1 MYIENIFV
9 LIAAPLIAC
18 LLCVQGRPR
27 AITASLLVG
36 MCACLLSAY
45 VSSFAAQVAGIDSIQ
60 AAIQVAPVVEEMLK
74 LLPLLFFLLVAE
86 PEAES
91 VELAFMFVAV
101 GFATMESAFYLADAG
116 LAAPGMLALR
126 GLSTAMMHLV
136 CGVVM
141 GYGLTRA
148 WDHPWLRAAGTF
160 GLLCLAM
167 SYHGLFNL
175 LVAAGGYALIAAV
188 ALPLV
193 SLTLILLVQRRSA
206 NRRDGRRLDGSA
218 ERL

>member
-9 LIAAPLIAC
+9 LIAAPLVAC
-18 LLCVQGRPR
+18 LFCVRGRPR

-45 VSSFAAQVAGIDSIQ
+45 VSSFAAQAVGVDAEQ
-60 AAIQVAPVVEEMLK
+60 AAIQIAPAVEETLK

-86 PEAES
+86 PD
-91 VELAFMFVAV
+91 VENVGLAFVFVAV
-101 GFATMESAFYLADAG
+101 GFATMESAFYLGDVGMAD
-116 LAAPGMLALR
+116 PGMLALR

-148 WDHPWLRAAGTF
+148 WEHPWVRAAGTF

-175 LVAAGGYALIAAV
+175 LVAAGGTASIAAV
-188 ALPLV
+188 VMPVA
-193 SLTLILLVQRRSA
+193 SLALILLARRRSA
-206 NRRDGRRLDGSA
+206 NREDGRQSGGSA

>member
-9 LIAAPLIAC
+9 LIAAPLVAC
-18 LLCVQGRPR
+18 LLCVRGRPR
-27 AITASLLVG
+27 AIVASLLVG
-36 MCACLLSAY
+36 MLACLLSAY
-45 VSSFAAQVAGIDSIQ
+45 VSSFAAQVTGIDSVQ
-60 AAIQVAPVVEEMLK
+60 AAIQVAPAVEETLK
-74 LLPLLFFLLVAE
+74 LLPLVFFLLVAE
-86 PEAES
+86 PK
-91 VELAFMFVAV
+91 VENISLAFVFVAV
-101 GFATMESAFYLADAG
+101 GFATMESAFYLADVG
-116 LAAPGMLALR
+116 LAEPGILALR

-148 WDHPWLRAAGTF
+148 WDRPWLRAAGTF

-175 LVAAGGYALIAAV
+175 LVAAGGYAFIAAV
-188 ALPLV
+188 ALPII

-206 NRRDGRRLDGSA
+206 SKA
-218 ERL
+218 

>member
-9 LIAAPLIAC
+9 LLATPFVAC
-18 LLCVQGRPR
+18 LFCVQGRPR
-27 AITASLLVG
+27 AIVASLLVG

-45 VSSFAAQVAGIDSIQ
+45 VSAFIAQFVGIDAVQ
-60 AAIQVAPVVEEMLK
+60 AAIQIAPAVEEALK
-74 LLPLLFFLLVAE
+74 LLPLLLFLLVAQ
-86 PEAES
+86 PK
-91 VELAFMFVAV
+91 VENIGLAFVFVAV
-101 GFATMESAFYLADAG
+101 GFATMESAFYLADVG
-116 LAAPGMLALR
+116 LADPSMLALR

-141 GYGLTRA
+141 GYGLTYA
-148 WDHPWLRAAGTF
+148 WGYPWLRVGGTF
-160 GLLCLAM
+160 GLLCLVM

>member
-9 LIAAPLIAC
+9 LIAAPLVAC
-18 LLCVQGRPR
+18 LFCVRGRPR
-27 AITASLLVG
+27 AIVASLLVG
-36 MCACLLSAY
+36 MLACLLSAY
-45 VSSFAAQVAGIDSIQ
+45 VSSFAAQVVGIDAVQ
-60 AAIQVAPVVEEMLK
+60 AAIQVAPAVEEMLK
-74 LLPLLFFLLVAE
+74 LLPLLFFLLVVE
-86 PEAES
+86 PD
-91 VELAFMFVAV
+91 VENIGLALVFVAV

-116 LAAPGMLALR
+116 LANPATLALR

-148 WDHPWLRAAGTF
+148 WGRPWLRAAGTF

-175 LVAAGGYALIAAV
+175 LVAAGGYAFIAAV
-188 ALPLV
+188 AMPVV
-193 SLTLILLVQRRSA
+193 SLALILLVRRRSPS
-206 NRRDGRRLDGSA
+206 RT
-218 ERL
+218 